1 VRRVRQLVLTI
12 HGVTPDRGWQSRAAR
27 VLEPHFQC
35 EPISYWQYGSFLGA
49 LAVVFN
55 LSTIVALIALVVAGR
70 FRHLHNM
77 YTFVLCLLAV
87 IVAGMTLSIAM
98 ARYRRRRVIDR
109 VKVQISEKATQ
120 ASAHIIAHSFG
131 TYIVGWALKKFQDLR
146 FGRVVLVGCVLPP
159 VFDWI
164 SMRRG
169 PIHAFD
175 EIRNDVGLSDP
186 VVRLVKWL
194 GRLVPDL
201 GAAGLSGFIG
211 EPTLVH
217 SVDEPWG
224 PCPDCLQSSPRPL
237 VHNVFL
243 DKYRHS
249 DWALGP
255 GHVRELWL
263 PFLWGLSPREFN
275 EFVQCCCD
283 AAYARQEEFWQD
295 LELAEQRLAEHT
307 WSWTRDRRLK
317 DFIAAELDEKIRRSA
332 PEIGEELRD
341 NRTGIIDDAFTLTYL
356 AIAEA
361 LEESADIKSEL
372 TDERANVILAL
383 YPKRGIA
390 RALQLAT
397 DTRTHS

>member
-1 VRRVRQLVLTI
+1 VHRVPQLVLTI
-12 HGVTPDRGWQSRAAR
+12 HGVTPDRGWQSRTAR
-27 VLEPHFQC
+27 VLKPHFQC
-35 EPISYWQYGSFLGA
+35 EPITYGQYGSFLGA

-55 LSTIVALIALVVAGR
+55 LSTIVALIACVVAGR
-70 FRHLHNM
+70 FWHPHS
-77 YTFVLCLLAV
+77 YIFVLCLLAL
-87 IVAGMTLSIAM
+87 IVAGVTSSIGM
-98 ARYRRRRVIDR
+98 ARYRRKRVIDR
-109 VKVQISEKATQ
+109 VKVQISTKATQ
-120 ASAHIIAHSFG
+120 PSPHIIAHSFG

-159 VFDWI
+159 PFDWI

-169 PIHAFD
+169 PIRAFD

-211 EPTLVH
+211 EPTVVH

-224 PCPDCLQSSPRPL
+224 PCPACLQSLPRPL

-243 DKYRHS
+243 AKYRHS

-263 PFLWGLSPREFN
+263 PFLWGLSPQEFN
-275 EFVQCCCD
+275 EFVQDCRD
-283 AAYARQEEFWQD
+283 AAFARQEEFWQELD
-295 LELAEQRLAEHT
+295 LAEQKLAEHT
-307 WSWTRDRRLK
+307 WTWTRGQRMK
-317 DFIAAELDEKIRRSA
+317 DFIAAELDEKIRRSEPVIA
-332 PEIGEELRD
+332 KDLRD
-341 NRTGIIDDAFTLTYL
+341 NRARVIDDAFTFTYL

-361 LEESADIKSEL
+361 HEESTDIDSEL

-383 YPKRGIA
+383 HPKRGIA
-390 RALQLAT
+390 RALQQAT